1 MKPVP
6 RACLSVWC
14 CLAVMLPSV
23 IPHYSSVSCSPQ
35 TATSHQ
41 TASWLAMDPGKTEN
55 HHTNE
60 KRWLILEHSVHN
72 VSIAQ
77 GISSIHLMTPHL
89 WGCSRQRDTFLLK
102 LVIWWHW
109 SPSHPSISAESVR
122 LIGGG
127 GVLAN
132 SSTTFLVPD
141 QKLFGGPTCLFDLL
155 HSSGHHRLL
164 LNVIKWIFKHLE
176 QFYTPRSLPVLAIKA
191 AEMEQNAKNETQKS
205 FDDNI

>member
-1 MKPVP
+1 
-6 RACLSVWC
+6 
-14 CLAVMLPSV
+14 MLPGCDVALCDPALFISLLLS
-23 IPHYSSVSCSPQ
+23 PDSHKSPDCKLASHGSRKDRKSSHKRKKMVDSGAFCSQ
-35 TATSHQ
+35 CIYCTRYFKHSLDD
-41 TASWLAMDPGKTEN
+41 TASVRLFSS
-55 HHTNE
+55 
-60 KRWLILEHSVHN
+60 KRHI
-72 VSIAQ
+72 
-77 GISSIHLMTPHL
+77 
-89 WGCSRQRDTFLLK
+89 LLK

-164 LNVIKWIFKHLE
+164 LNVIK
-176 QFYTPRSLPVLAIKA
+176 
-191 AEMEQNAKNETQKS
+191 
-205 FDDNI
+205 